1 MKNIF
6 LQQDAI
12 VSPLGFTTSEN
23 LQAVKEQKSGLKFYE
38 NPRAATG
45 GYYSGIIDPELLAA
59 EFSRIGN
66 PIHFTKLE
74 QMMLLAAHRVIQDN
88 PQIDLEKTILIVSS
102 TKGNIDLLDD
112 PQNFPED
119 RLNLN
124 SLAQVIKSFFGFG
137 KQPIIVSNACI
148 SGGLAVTI
156 AKRFIQAGKFDS
168 ALVVAGDLVTDFVIS
183 GFQSFQALSNA
194 PCKPFSKN
202 RNGINLGEAAAAIL
216 INSKNNAK
224 VNIALI
230 GDATANDANHISGP
244 SRTGEG
250 LFKSIQSALK
260 EANLSATQI
269 EYLSAHGT
277 ATVFNDE
284 MEAIAFNRAGLAQV
298 PVNSYKAIYGHTLGA
313 SALIETILTKH
324 SLLNNELY
332 PSLNFEE
339 LGVSQ
344 PIKVIEKFE
353 ERELQFALKTASGF
367 GGCNLAMVLK
377 KIENG

>member
-1 MKNIF
+1 MTNIF
-6 LQQDAI
+6 LQEDSI
-12 VSPLGFTTSEN
+12 ISPLGFTTSEN
-23 LQAVKEQKSGLKFYE
+23 IQAIKEKRSGLKFHE
-38 NPRAATG
+38 NSRSTKG
-45 GYYSGIIDPELLAA
+45 GFYSGIIDPQFLAA
-59 EFSRIGN
+59 QFTVIGN
-66 PIHFTKLE
+66 PLNYTKLE
-74 QMMLLAAHRVIQDN
+74 QMMLLAAHRVLKDN
-88 PQIDLEKTILIVSS
+88 PKIDLETTVLIISS

-112 PQNFPED
+112 PQDFPED
-119 RLNLN
+119 RVSLNL
-124 SLAQVIKSFFGFG
+124 LANVIQSFFGF
-137 KQPIIVSNACI
+137 KQKPIIVSNACI

-156 AKRFIQAGKFDS
+156 AKRFIQAGKFSS
-168 ALVVAGDLVTDFVIS
+168 ALVVAGDLVSDFVIS
-183 GFQSFQALSNA
+183 GFQSFQALSNS

-216 INSKNNAK
+216 INSSSINNLN
-224 VNIALI
+224 VALI

-260 EANLSATQI
+260 EAKLSASEI
-269 EYLSAHGT
+269 DYLSAHGT

-284 MEAIAFNRAGLAQV
+284 MEATAFNRAGLAEV
-298 PVNSYKAIYGHTLGA
+298 PVNSYKAFYGHTLGA

-339 LGVSQ
+339 LGVSK
-344 PIKVIEKFE
+344 PINVIEEFE

-377 KIENG
+377 KVRNG